1 MSGSIVCVC
10 MCVGVCGDVWR
21 AARSLRPR
29 SAAGTGTGGPG
40 CTQCQTG
47 TWSVLLKF
55 NLQWPVPYIPVALS
69 AQYLASASPRL
80 ALQCPV
86 HGQCQPEAGI
96 PVPSVGPAGRPG
108 APLASAATT

>member
-1 MSGSIVCVC
+1 M
-10 MCVGVCGDVWR
+10 
-21 AARSLRPR
+21 
-29 SAAGTGTGGPG
+29 
-40 CTQCQTG
+40 
-47 TWSVLLKF
+47 
-55 NLQWPVPYIPVALS
+55 PYIPVALS

-108 APLASAATT
+108 APLASAAQPLEVKIDTRKLENCVEEHPVNKIKLGLGWILV